1 MPSSGKTSVS
11 AWYGSE
17 KLNKN
22 NTFNFVRKRKNLV
35 TEKMKCDFTFV
46 TANEKGKRGFILKEA
61 VFNQRLKRRKCIL
74 FIWPLCLRFFSFLF
88 LQRLSTRVFFLRFQK
103 VQTSFFP
110 VEKESMIGARKTSV
124 GVHGGKTGLGNWTLK
139 FHWNNH
145 GDLLLIFQHSVNC
158 TESIFFYDLF
168 GRRLTG
174 QMFSSWWW
182 QLERLSKNCGCQNC
196 SDPEACHHVLV
207 EVLRGQDRV

>member
-17 KLNKN
+17 KQNKN

-61 VFNQRLKRRKCIL
+61 VFNQRHKRRKCIL

-88 LQRLSTRVFFLRFQK
+88 LQRLSTRVFFFAFKWYKKVFFLLKKNRSQK
-103 VQTSFFP
+103 TLSR
-110 VEKESMIGARKTSV
+110 GTRRKNRSR
-124 GVHGGKTGLGNWTLK
+124 KLN
-139 FHWNNH
+139 
-145 GDLLLIFQHSVNC
+145 S
-158 TESIFFYDLF
+158 
-168 GRRLTG
+168 
-174 QMFSSWWW
+174 
-182 QLERLSKNCGCQNC
+182 
-196 SDPEACHHVLV
+196 
-207 EVLRGQDRV
+207 